1 MAELKIIGHCHCV
14 RSEGERRGT
23 VGACGY
29 VPWRVLRI
37 AATSLRPPSAH
48 SRLTG
53 GIFSFFFFFSVIQI
67 NACLVSEL
75 VELILT

>member
-14 RSEGERRGT
+14 RSEEERRGT

-29 VPWRVLRI
+29 VSWRVLRI
-37 AATSLRPPSAH
+37 AATTTLST
-48 SRLTG
+48 LTFDRWY
-53 GIFSFFFFFSVIQI
+53 FSFFFFFFSIIQI